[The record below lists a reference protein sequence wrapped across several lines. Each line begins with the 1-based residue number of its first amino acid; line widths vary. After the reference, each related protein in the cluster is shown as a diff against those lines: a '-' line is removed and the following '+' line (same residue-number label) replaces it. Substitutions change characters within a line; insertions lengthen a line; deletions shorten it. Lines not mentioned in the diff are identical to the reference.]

1 MRFATA
7 YLDSVF
13 ESSSKFG
20 RLVDKIADKM
30 ITLQAEVPF
39 QAIAFRGASGAAMAY
54 PISAQ
59 LNIPLIYVRKP
70 REQSHG
76 DNIEGTNRE
85 ITKYI
90 IVDDF
95 IETGKTIKDIIK
107 AIDDA
112 ADRYYDL
119 HCPIKCVG
127 IVLYAEQD
135 PDSEFHK
142 DFTKHG
148 GTKIP
153 IYYWGVKPRC

>member
-1 MRFATA
+1 MRFATS

-13 ESSSKFG
+13 ESPTRFG
-20 RLVDKIADKM
+20 QLVDKITDKM
-30 ITLQAEVPF
+30 ITLQVEVPF

-70 REQSHG
+70 RELSHG
-76 DNIEGTNRE
+76 LSIEGTNKN

-95 IETGKTIKDIIK
+95 IETGKTIKEIIK
-107 AIDDA
+107 AIDKA
-112 ADRYYDL
+112 KNCYPEL

-127 IVLYAEQD
+127 IVLYGESNRYND
-135 PDSEFHK
+135 FVGNFDYK
-142 DFTKHG
+142 DK
-148 GTKIP
+148 KIP
-153 IYYWGVKPRC
+153 IYYWGKRPRC